1 MIFEDLRT
9 ACRKDPALHGI
20 HRAEV
25 LLYPGLWAIWSHRVA
40 HALHR
45 LGLPLLPRLLS
56 QLARAFTGIEIH
68 PGAVIGRRFFI
79 DHGMGVVIG
88 ETAVVGNDVM
98 MYHRVTLGGTGWWK
112 DRKSAKRHPTIGDR
126 VVLGVGATVLGD
138 VEVGPD
144 TMIGA
149 HALVLRDVPA
159 HSRVH
164 AAQATATVPPPDQ
177 DRQDPEEP
185 GSPDSADRS
194 PRPEDPRSRDSRPE
208 EPRSKDPRSEDA
220 VTAHRAGILT
230 SADERDVRP

>member
-20 HRAEV
+20 HTAEV

-40 HALHR
+40 HGLHR
-45 LGLPLLPRLLS
+45 LGVPLLPRLVS

-88 ETAVVGNDVM
+88 ETAVVGDDVM
-98 MYHRVTLGGTGWWK
+98 MYHRVTLGGTGWWT

-138 VEVGPD
+138 VEVGHD

-149 HALVLRDVPA
+149 HALVLRDIPA

-164 AAQATATVPPPDQ
+164 AAQATAAVRSHDPGLQDSGPGDPAASDQ
-177 DRQDPEEP
+177 AP
-185 GSPDSADRS
+185 
-194 PRPEDPRSRDSRPE
+194 
-208 EPRSKDPRSEDA
+208 
-220 VTAHRAGILT
+220 RAGILT
-230 SADERDVRP
+230 PAPADEREVRP